1 MKQGDIVLIWG
12 ATGGL
17 GGFAAQLVRNGG
29 GIPICVVSSQEKVE
43 LLNSLGIDTVID
55 RKAEGYRFWDG
66 DQQDPA
72 EWKRFGKRIR
82 ELTGGLDVDIV
93 FEHPG
98 RQTFGASVF
107 VTRKGGKVITCA
119 STSGYMHEYDNRYLW
134 MNLKSIISSHF
145 ANYREAWEANRLV
158 DLGMIH
164 PILTRDLRA
173 RGRGRGRPRSCTTT
187 PTPASSA
194 CWSTPPRRV
203 SGRAGRREAGAL
215 RRDLEA
221 WKAAV
226 GVAALVPL
234 TIGLRGVST
243 QPRWT
248 PLPLTVSFGAG
259 VVIVAGLVQVAS
271 LDLAGWLQVSE
282 EAVRSLVVSYQLL
295 TSSMSYVA
303 YIGAF
308 VAAVGL
314 VVELRAA
321 GDAVP
326 RPVPYVALAGAALV
340 GLLVLDVLAGT
351 DIGGQWAYVLALGV
365 VTPLTAGWT
374 AWALGRARVSASQTG

>member
-1 MKQGDIVLIWG
+1 MSPPGPDRARRLTARAGWIAAGSLLGAAVLGLIAPALVPEAPSPVGDVPTVEEMLALRAHFVDVWPITALIVL
-12 ATGGL
+12 
-17 GGFAAQLVRNGG
+17 
-29 GIPICVVSSQEKVE
+29 
-43 LLNSLGIDTVID
+43 
-55 RKAEGYRFWDG
+55 
-66 DQQDPA
+66 
-72 EWKRFGKRIR
+72 
-82 ELTGGLDVDIV
+82 LT
-93 FEHPG
+93 
-98 RQTFGASVF
+98 
-107 VTRKGGKVITCA
+107 
-119 STSGYMHEYDNRYLW
+119 
-134 MNLKSIISSHF
+134 
-145 ANYREAWEANRLV
+145 
-158 DLGMIH
+158 
-164 PILTRDLRA
+164 
-173 RGRGRGRPRSCTTT
+173 
-187 PTPASSA
+187 
-194 CWSTPPRRV
+194 
-203 SGRAGRREAGAL
+203 
-215 RRDLEA
+215 
-221 WKAAV
+221 AV